1 MFLDMKFLKKTTRQI
16 KNLHKIAVFPYMHSF
31 ITKLR

>member
-16 KNLHKIAVFPYMHSF
+16 KKTSKIAVLSYMHSF
-31 ITKLR
+31 ITKAR